1 MKFKLFIVLFFNI
14 TAFAFSQVNNEYEF
28 IGALQITNQQ
38 VITYKIIFTE
48 VEKGKIEGESF
59 TDFFGEDFTKSKIIG
74 TINKRKNKISFTE
87 VGNISST
94 STKDTATFCY
104 ISVEDLKI
112 KSIAKNR
119 VLQGEF
125 NGVLANGDSCASGT
139 LNLVG
144 SEVLERLNLN
154 NDSLRK
160 IDSILKSP
168 KPLDK
173 PVEVKVRPLTENI
186 LQLKNDDKISIK
198 WKSDKIVINVWD
210 GSKEDNDMISIYF
223 NDTLIEEDLIIMN
236 EKKSIEIPNNTG
248 VLKIIAV
255 NTGDK
260 GQNTVNILLKDND
273 ELKHMMSV
281 LNAGEEVLIKF
292 NL

>member
-1 MKFKLFIVLFFNI
+1 MKFKLFIVLFLN
-14 TAFAFSQVNNEYEF
+14 TAVLAFSQVDNEYEF
-28 IGALQITNQQ
+28 VGALQIPNQQ

-59 TDFFGEDFTKSKIIG
+59 TDFFGVDFTKSKIIG

-119 VLQGEF
+119 VLHGDF
-125 NGVLANGDSCASGT
+125 NGFLANGDSCASGT

-144 SEVLERLNLN
+144 SEVLEKFNIN
-154 NDSLRK
+154 NDSLKK
-160 IDSILKSP
+160 IDSILKSQ
-168 KPLDK
+168 KPFDK
-173 PVEVKVRPLTENI
+173 PVEVGSLTENI

-198 WKSDKIVINVWD
+198 WNSDKIVINVWD

-223 NDTLIEEDLIIMN
+223 NDTLIEEDLVIMN
-236 EKKSIEIPNNTG
+236 DKKLIEIPNNTG

>member
-1 MKFKLFIVLFFNI
+1 MYIKRESDKIRVIAFK
-14 TAFAFSQVNNEYEF
+14 Y
-28 IGALQITNQQ
+28 
-38 VITYKIIFTE
+38 
-48 VEKGKIEGESF
+48 
-59 TDFFGEDFTKSKIIG
+59 
-74 TINKRKNKISFTE
+74 KRKNKISFTE

-173 PVEVKVRPLTENI
+173 PVEVKVRHLTENI

-248 VLKIIAV
+248 VLKIIAI

>member
-1 MKFKLFIVLFFNI
+1 MKFKLFIVLFLN
-14 TAFAFSQVNNEYEF
+14 TAVLAFSQVDNEYEF
-28 IGALQITNQQ
+28 VGALQIPNQQ

-59 TDFFGEDFTKSKIIG
+59 TDFFGVDFTKSKIIG

-119 VLQGEF
+119 VLHGDF
-125 NGVLANGDSCASGT
+125 NGFLANGDSCASGT

-144 SEVLERLNLN
+144 SEVLEKFNIN
-154 NDSLRK
+154 NDSLKK
-160 IDSILKSP
+160 IDSILKSQ

-173 PVEVKVRPLTENI
+173 PVEVGSLTENI

-198 WKSDKIVINVWD
+198 WNSDKIVINVWD

-223 NDTLIEEDLIIMN
+223 NDTLIEEDLVIMN
-236 EKKSIEIPNNTG
+236 DKKSIEIPNNTG

>member
-1 MKFKLFIVLFFNI
+1 MKFKLFIVLFLN
-14 TAFAFSQVNNEYEF
+14 TAVLAFSQVDNEYEF
-28 IGALQITNQQ
+28 VGALQIPNQQ

-59 TDFFGEDFTKSKIIG
+59 TDFFGVDFTKSKIIG

-119 VLQGEF
+119 VLHGDF
-125 NGVLANGDSCASGT
+125 NGFLANGDSCASGT

-144 SEVLERLNLN
+144 SEVLEKFNIN
-154 NDSLRK
+154 NDSLKK
-160 IDSILKSP
+160 IDSILKSQ

-173 PVEVKVRPLTENI
+173 PVEVGSLTENI

-198 WKSDKIVINVWD
+198 WNSDKIVINVWD

-223 NDTLIEEDLIIMN
+223 NDTLIEEDLVIMN
-236 EKKSIEIPNNTG
+236 DKKLIEIPNNTG